1 MSNNKLK
8 AWASRGASVA
18 QFGAGLG
25 AEIVEVVERM
35 HGSISRAPNPIGKL
49 EDDSARGISGFV
61 YSCVKGG
68 FEASHMGL
76 RKLAEELE
84 HHDDSD
90 PRWGHVRAAVNGVCG
105 DSLVQRGNP
114 IAQPMV
120 FLDEQ
125 AAPPTANH
133 DEPETLLLYIHGLCG
148 SELIW
153 HDGVHDIARTKLAE
167 RLSARVAY
175 LRYNSGR
182 HISENGEELAQ
193 LLEAYSANDQRI
205 VIVGHSM
212 GGLLAR
218 SATHY
223 ATQTQKQWPTKL
235 SHVVGLGTPHNGAPA
250 ERLGNMANTIL
261 MASPYTN
268 PLSRLGNFRSAGI
281 RDLRFSNLLHSDW
294 QNLED
299 PDHYDDLRTPV
310 PLNDST
316 QYLFVAGTRSE
327 ALTDAPFA
335 AKHDMLVTVKSAWAM
350 GGKPEFVLQGDN
362 INRVIL
368 SATDHMRLMW
378 SCEVYDEIEGWL
390 DDLDLLQASDENDL
404 EAAPLPTAKS

>member
-1 MSNNKLK
+1 MSSNKFK

-35 HGSISRAPNPIGKL
+35 HGSISRSPMPIGKL

-61 YSCVKGG
+61 YRCVKGG
-68 FEASHMGL
+68 FEAGHMGL
-76 RKLAEELE
+76 RKLAEEFE
-84 HHDDSD
+84 DKDDND
-90 PRWGHVRAAVNGVCG
+90 PRWLNVRAATNGVCG
-105 DSLVQRGNP
+105 DALVQRGNP
-114 IAQPMV
+114 IAQPMT
-120 FLDEQ
+120 FLAEQ
-125 AAPPTANH
+125 AVPDTANS
-133 DEPETLLLYIHGLCG
+133 DEPATLLLYIHGLCG
-148 SELIW
+148 SELYW
-153 HDGVHDIARTKLAE
+153 RDGVHEIATAKLAE
-167 RLSARVAY
+167 RLNARVAY

-193 LLEAYSANDQRI
+193 LLEAYSANDERI
-205 VIVGHSM
+205 VIIGHSM

-223 ATQTQKQWPTKL
+223 ATEHNKQWPTKL
-235 SHVVGLGTPHNGAPA
+235 SHVVALGTPHNGAPA

-294 QNLED
+294 QGIED

-310 PLNDST
+310 PLNADT
-316 QYLFVAGTRSE
+316 EYLLVAGTRSE
-327 ALTDAPFA
+327 ELTDNPFD

-350 GGKPEFVLQGDN
+350 GGKPQFVLQGDN

-368 SATDHMRLMW
+368 SATDHLRLMW
-378 SCEVYDEIEGWL
+378 SCEVYDEINGWL
-390 DDLDLLQASDENDL
+390 DDLSFFESNESDQPE
-404 EAAPLPTAKS
+404 TAGR